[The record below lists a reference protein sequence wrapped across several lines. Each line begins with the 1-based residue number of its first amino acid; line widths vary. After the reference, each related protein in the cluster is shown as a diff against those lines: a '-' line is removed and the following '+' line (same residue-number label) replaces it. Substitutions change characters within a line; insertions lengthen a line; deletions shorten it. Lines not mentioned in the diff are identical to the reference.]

1 VNFLPYP
8 KGNRDEWIS
17 KAELEEKICGAF
29 LNNDSISN
37 KETDSVNKAIR
48 GLREYFENK
57 FNKSGEKA
65 DSNSS
70 SGANAKEHSK
80 NAQSKVIPTN
90 QKVNSK
96 SQTSTQKKEE
106 IKSKQSNDKQ
116 QDKT

>member
-1 VNFLPYP
+1 MNFLPYP

-17 KAELEEKICGAF
+17 KGELGEKISGAF

-37 KETDSVNKAIR
+37 KDADSVNKALK

-80 NAQSKVIPTN
+80 NAQKQIIPNN
-90 QKVNSK
+90 QKAN
-96 SQTSTQKKEE
+96 
-106 IKSKQSNDKQ
+106 
-116 QDKT
+116 